1 MTISSPL
8 ATNQTISSSSG
19 YGSLQLFFFEED
31 REGEGKGEREGGA
44 FSSSAIKVCLNA
56 SPMEGKA
63 CRRINNSSLLLLLL
77 LDRPPGDTVH
87 SQEMRNLR
95 PELKVQSALEKPQGF
110 PQELPREHPPPGG
123 EKDTPN
129 WPLPPL
135 SPPHLQTE
143 KPLAWHAPL
152 KKIGGHLLI
161 IPPLPKKG
169 EDAISHDVPFLA
181 RCNNCSSDNIF

>member
-19 YGSLQLFFFEED
+19 YGSLQLFFFEGD
-31 REGEGKGEREGGA
+31 REEEEEEREGGA

-95 PELKVQSALEKPQGF
+95 PELKAQSALEKPQGF

-135 SPPHLQTE
+135 SPPPLTC
-143 KPLAWHAPL
+143 KPKNPWHGTRP
-152 KKIGGHLLI
+152 
-161 IPPLPKKG
+161 
-169 EDAISHDVPFLA
+169 
-181 RCNNCSSDNIF
+181 